1 MKKYIFILLAALT
14 FVACSEDEGNV
25 IESQPRF
32 VQSKNIPQETVQ
44 KTDMPT
50 WLSKKVQDIEE
61 NLKPLAQYKVYQ
73 GVWKD
78 NTIYYIWGLF
88 SSCYFGETY
97 DQQGNHIDWEKND
110 FKDFDANSHDWKVI
124 YTIEWKSEQ

>member
-1 MKKYIFILLAALT
+1 MQESNNMSIIT
-14 FVACSEDEGNV
+14 
-25 IESQPRF
+25 IENLP
-32 VQSKNIPQETVQ
+32 NYN
-44 KTDMPT
+44 
-50 WLSKKVQDIEE
+50 SKKVQDIEE

-88 SSCYFGETY
+88 SSCHFGETY
-97 DQQGNHIDWEKND
+97 DQQGNHIDWEKYD